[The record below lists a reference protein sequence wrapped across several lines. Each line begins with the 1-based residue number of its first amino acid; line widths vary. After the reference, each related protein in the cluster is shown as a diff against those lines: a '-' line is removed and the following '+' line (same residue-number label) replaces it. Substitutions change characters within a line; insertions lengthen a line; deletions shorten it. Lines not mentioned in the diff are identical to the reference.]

1 MSCGSAQLLADL
13 MSSKQPAI
21 QADDLSVGRYNG
33 GEQRGKLQYAEA

>member
-21 QADDLSVGRYNG
+21 LADDLSVSRYSG
-33 GEQRGKLQYAEA
+33 AQRGGKLQYAGA